1 MWRTGIAIDFVVG
14 TIDDTMMHHDH
25 EDAMSDESNDSTY
38 DTEIMHHHIPSRNLS
53 DQLCHSGIIIMPLST
68 FSSFNDTVDL
78 IFAITENTCTVVL
91 NILHF
96 YSGVFIGFS
105 IGRCLISFFVE
116 TIMPLH

>member
-53 DQLCHSGIIIMPLST
+53 DQLCHSGIIMPLST
-68 FSSFNDTVDL
+68 FALLMTL
-78 IFAITENTCTVVL
+78 LTL
-91 NILHF
+91 
-96 YSGVFIGFS
+96 FS
-105 IGRCLISFFVE
+105 LLLRTHALLV
-116 TIMPLH
+116 